1 MKIEEVRT
9 ERLLFPLRSP
19 LPIPRRGQP
28 GIDLILVELRARG
41 KFAQK
46 PIRSLRGRQM
56 ISKRRVGRLGSLLV
70 LLAVTSPSRGQ
81 AVVDSVSP
89 LLEKPV
95 QPTAVTAYQLQK
107 YQMRHIPKPV
117 PPASAAQWTAE
128 AARIRQHVL
137 NDIAFHGWPKEWINA
152 GPRFEQ
158 TAVIETSHGYR
169 IRKFRYEVVPGLKST
184 ALLYEPDSVK
194 GRVPAILN
202 LVGHDVQGNFTE
214 YEQKR
219 CINFAKRG
227 VLALSLGWFG
237 FGELGQLEN
246 SHDFGGHLDLVGSN
260 ALGLFYLVI
269 RRGIDYLASL
279 PQVDPN
285 RIGVTGLSGGGW
297 QTLMIS
303 AFDERVAAAAEVAG
317 FGSLETNLTR
327 PTDTQEVEED
337 ATDLVRELDYPFF
350 VAFRAPRPTLLIH
363 NAQDDC
369 CFLAP
374 LVKPYVYDQVLP
386 FFKLYGAGDSLQWH
400 ENFDPGTHNYQID
413 NRQQAYRFFADRFH
427 LPPITKEIPSDA
439 EIRTAEE
446 LAGDL
451 PKDNLTVAG
460 LARRLGEQIRRPAI
474 PPPGQERDS
483 WAEAQRE
490 RLKSTIRLSA
500 TALDG
505 SWRLVSTKKPGLQA
519 YAYRF
524 DFSNGLSAAG
534 IWVAGSNTSSEAPV
548 TIVISDKGYKAT
560 GPNVTERVNRGEQ
573 VLALEPLFFGS
584 MSPDEGDPAY
594 WEMLVASSGDRPL
607 GLEVGQLL
615 GVAKS
620 FRESSGQKTIRLE
633 TEGIRSQV
641 VALLAAAIEPEWFS
655 EVQGNDVMDSL
666 RFLLDSPVPYRSAAD
681 LFCLDLYKYFDIDGL
696 TALAAPVKFTLGRKA
711 TPMPLTKN

>member
-1 MKIEEVRT
+1 M
-9 ERLLFPLRSP
+9 SP
-19 LPIPRRGQP
+19 NDQ
-28 GIDLILVELRARG
+28 
-41 KFAQK
+41 
-46 PIRSLRGRQM
+46 SLRKFMPALIQQILSDVSVRQM
-56 ISKRRVGRLGSLLV
+56 RSAQRVLAGFFLV
-70 LLAVTSPSRGQ
+70 LTAAGMARAQ
-81 AVVDSVSP
+81 AIAESVSP

-107 YQMRHIPKPV
+107 YMMRHIPKPV
-117 PPASAAQWTAE
+117 PPANAAQWATE

-137 NDIAFHGWPKEWINA
+137 NDIAFHGWPKEWIDA
-152 GPRFEQ
+152 KPQFEQ
-158 TAVIETSHGYR
+158 TGVIETSHGYR
-169 IRKFRYEVVPGLKST
+169 IRKFRYEVAPGLKST

-194 GRVPAILN
+194 ERAPAILN
-202 LVGHDVQGNFTE
+202 LVGHDPQGNFTE

-227 VLALSLGWFG
+227 VMALSLGWFG
-237 FGELGQLEN
+237 FGELNQPEN

-260 ALGLFYLVI
+260 GLGLFYLLV

-279 PQVDPN
+279 PQVDAS

-303 AFDERVAAAAEVAG
+303 SLDQRVAAAAEVAG

-337 ATDLVRELDYPFF
+337 ATDLVQDMDYPFL
-350 VAFRAPRPTLLIH
+350 AAMRAPRPTLLMH

-374 LVKPYVYDQVLP
+374 LVKPYVYEQVLP
-386 FFKLYGAGDSLQWH
+386 FFKLYGAGDALQWH
-400 ENFDPGTHNYQID
+400 ENFDPGTHNYQLD
-413 NRQQAYRFFADRFH
+413 NRQQAYAFFADHFH
-427 LPPITKEIPSDA
+427 LSPAGKEIASDG
-439 EIRTAEE
+439 EIHSADE

-460 LARRLGEQIRRPAI
+460 LAQKLGGQIRRPAI
-474 PPPGQERDS
+474 PLPGKERDS

-490 RLKSTIRLSA
+490 RLKSTIRLSSA
-500 TALDG
+500 TLDG
-505 SWRLVSTKKPGLQA
+505 SWRLVSTRKPGLHS
-519 YAYRF
+519 YNYRF

-534 IWVAGSNTSSEAPV
+534 IWVAGSDTAPDAPV
-548 TIVISDKGYKAT
+548 AIVFSDKGYKSTAA
-560 GPNVTERVNRGEQ
+560 VVAERVNRGEQ
-573 VLALEPLFFGS
+573 VVALEPLFLGS

-620 FRESSGQKTIRLE
+620 FRQSSGQKTIRVE

-641 VALLAAAIEPEWFS
+641 IALLAAALEPGWFS
-655 EVQGNDVMDSL
+655 EVRSTDIMDSL

-681 LFCLDLYKYFDIDGL
+681 LFCLDLYKYFDIDAL
-696 TALAAPVKFTLGRKA
+696 TMLASPVKFTLGRKA
-711 TPMPLTKN
+711 APPPLPKN